1 MSQEQIDQLYC
12 ANAIAE
18 QAAAEELA
26 NQGSHDMAVA
36 QALIA
41 NTLLVEQ
48 ARQENQLQ
56 WAVTQA
62 SAVEERMPEW
72 VDVEDGER
80 NRILERAGRNNAAK
94 PFSLVGSSTRARGN
108 YDVLRNG

>member
-26 NQGSHDMAVA
+26 NQGSHDM
-36 QALIA
+36 A